1 MVEAEV
7 SRGLIQ
13 DIADL
18 REVAPAVHGSRGAH
32 LGCGDWCDSR
42 RARPSH
48 RERRLRRVVRHAR
61 EQVLSELR
69 KVVMAGGSERPVTQ
83 VSFPAAAVTTEE
95 DVPAGHG
102 AMTAGTQRLKVL
114 CQHLCRGARTRRQ
127 AWVRH
132 GVRKHLVKPEEG
144 KRLGE
149 QISSGVNKSKS
160 DALTFNA
167 GMYAVDSH
175 SASVSARGL
184 YRAWGTVAGLE
195 TFFLI
200 DTGSTINA
208 ISSAFVSKHQL
219 ASKQLSKPLTVT
231 LADGSSKTG
240 TARYLPRARWSLAG
254 GDYYDACDLII
265 TDLATYD
272 VILGMP
278 WLRERSVSLLPDNWV
293 SIGVTEE
300 GIAEPYLFQA
310 TGAPAAA
317 GEATLLAISAQ
328 VAKEVLEEA
337 DAQVLLFFVSTSE
350 PEDAES
356 GGVRIQCAD
365 PVERGE
371 VEQLLEEFADI
382 APHQLPAGLPPI
394 RGHEH
399 AINLTPGATPPYRS
413 PMRIPLLMLQK
424 LREKIQEL
432 VRTGR
437 LVPSKS
443 PYGAPVFLVA
453 KGVPKEGCEQ
463 EWRMVTD
470 YRALNA
476 ITVKDRTMM
485 PNIQE
490 LLDQLREAK
499 YFSSL
504 DAHSGYHQIRLQAGD
519 EDKTA
524 ITTPFGHYNFTVM
537 PFGLVNA
544 GATYSAM
551 MTDLLREKLYGSVV
565 SYLDDTLVFSKTFRE
580 HISTLREVFK
590 VYRDNK
596 IYLKPSKVVLAA
608 AEISFLGWIIGDGMV
623 RPDPSK
629 VKAVSEWPR
638 PASAHDVQSFLG
650 LVNWFHKMLPG
661 FAALAAPLYEL
672 TKKKAAWH
680 WENVHESAFLEL
692 KRLLCSAPGLRIADP
707 AKAYIVAADA
717 SGEAIGAVLLQEH
730 QEVLH
735 PVAFLS
741 RKLSALEHRLPTHD
755 REMLAVITALQRWRP
770 YLYGAV
776 NTTVW
781 TDHNPLTHFAT
792 QPKLS
797 MKQVRWLDVFAEF
810 QARMVYRKGAAMS
823 GPDALSRAVHGEDP
837 RRSEQHDVF
846 QAHIASAEQMFALR
860 ASMVGAAEGWE
871 QALASAVKGDQ
882 FFGPIVNKL
891 SLASAGASKGWPG
904 VRYELIE
911 GLLYL
916 RAKPGATRRLCLPAK
931 GSFRLEMLREA
942 HDSAMAAHRGETATI
957 ERMQRDF
964 FFKGM
969 AKFTRQFVS
978 SCGAC
983 QRSKAE
989 HSRKRG
995 LLVPLAVTSVPYS
1008 ELAMDFVG
1016 GFPAVAG
1023 LDQVLV
1029 VVDRCTRA
1037 GSFIPCKSNASA
1049 VEVARLF
1056 FENIVRRFGMPRVV
1070 VSDRDTKFT
1079 GKFWTELFRLAGSR
1093 LDMSTADHPQSD
1105 GLTERLNR
1113 TLVEMLRALVG
1124 HDQGDWVEKLAAV
1137 EFAYNSTAHSAT
1149 GSPPF
1154 KLLYGFMP
1162 AAPAGIWSNNGG
1174 EPDSRVEATARF
1186 VRTQKAAWVVA
1197 SDAVLAGQSKMAAIA
1212 DKARVDA
1219 HFKVGDLVLID
1230 ADALMTPVERA
1241 RPRLKLRALAVGP
1254 LAVTA
1259 LVGPNAVRVKLPAGS
1274 RAHDVVNISKLRP
1287 FTANSMPGREVE
1299 KPPQVIGTDGD
1310 LEDVVRDIVA
1320 HKGSGQ
1326 SRLFLTRWEGEEDC
1340 DATWQS
1346 AGSFIDSDGGVTKQF
1361 ADYCVRHSF
1370 PLPTAV

>member
-1 MVEAEV
+1 MTDSFNATTDIYFYSASDGSITNTSV
-7 SRGLIQ
+7 SS
-13 DIADL
+13 A
-18 REVAPAVHGSRGAH
+18 SN
-32 LGCGDWCDSR
+32 
-42 RARPSH
+42 
-48 RERRLRRVVRHAR
+48 
-61 EQVLSELR
+61 LS
-69 KVVMAGGSERPVTQ
+69 AFPGGIGILLYNGTNYTSLTNDT
-83 VSFPAAAVTTEE
+83 AYY
-95 DVPAGHG
+95 DVNGFY
-102 AMTAGTQRLKVL
+102 LL
-114 CQHLCRGARTRRQ
+114 
-127 AWVRH
+127 
-132 GVRKHLVKPEEG
+132 
-144 KRLGE
+144 
-149 QISSGVNKSKS
+149 SSGYDNLTNDFAYNSTQGVN
-160 DALTFNA
+160 L
-167 GMYAVDSH
+167 
-175 SASVSARGL
+175 SASSYDTLTNDTLYNCSSTPILLTGSSYNNLTNNTVYGTSAVSEIGL
-184 YRAWGTVAGLE
+184 YTNSNNN
-195 TFFLI
+195 TLI
-200 DTGSTINA
+200 NN
-208 ISSAFVSKHQL
+208 
-219 ASKQLSKPLTVT
+219 
-231 LADGSSKTG
+231 
-240 TARYLPRARWSLAG
+240 TARNGVDGIILYSSSNNTLINNTANNNTQYGFLLWTSANYNSLSG
-254 GDYYDACDLII
+254 
-265 TDLATYD
+265 
-272 VILGMP
+272 
-278 WLRERSVSLLPDNWV
+278 N
-293 SIGVTEE
+293 
-300 GIAEPYLFQA
+300 IA
-310 TGAPAAA
+310 
-317 GEATLLAISAQ
+317 
-328 VAKEVLEEA
+328 
-337 DAQVLLFFVSTSE
+337 
-350 PEDAES
+350 
-356 GGVRIQCAD
+356 
-365 PVERGE
+365 
-371 VEQLLEEFADI
+371 
-382 APHQLPAGLPPI
+382 
-394 RGHEH
+394 
-399 AINLTPGATPPYRS
+399 
-413 PMRIPLLMLQK
+413 
-424 LREKIQEL
+424 
-432 VRTGR
+432 
-437 LVPSKS
+437 
-443 PYGAPVFLVA
+443 
-453 KGVPKEGCEQ
+453 
-463 EWRMVTD
+463 
-470 YRALNA
+470 
-476 ITVKDRTMM
+476 
-485 PNIQE
+485 
-490 LLDQLREAK
+490 
-499 YFSSL
+499 
-504 DAHSGYHQIRLQAGD
+504 
-519 EDKTA
+519 
-524 ITTPFGHYNFTVM
+524 YN
-537 PFGLVNA
+537 N
-544 GATYSAM
+544 S
-551 MTDLLREKLYGSVV
+551 LYGF
-565 SYLDDTLVFSKTFRE
+565 YLLTTSSKTFRE